1 MTSLATTTA
10 RPRSGHLDP
19 HAAVA
24 HVRAAVALALLAV
37 RDSWRSLAED
47 GQLGPSADLATGRRS
62 GARA

>member
-10 RPRSGHLDP
+10 RPRSGQLHP
-19 HAAVA
+19 RPAVGQI
-24 HVRAAVALALLAV
+24 RAAAALAVLAV

-47 GQLGPSADLATGRRS
+47 GQLGPSADLTAGRLS